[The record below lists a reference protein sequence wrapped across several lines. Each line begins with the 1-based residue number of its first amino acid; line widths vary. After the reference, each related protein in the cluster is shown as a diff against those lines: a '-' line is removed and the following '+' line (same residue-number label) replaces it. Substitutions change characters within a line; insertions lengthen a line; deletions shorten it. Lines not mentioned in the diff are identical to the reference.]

1 MPRGVTPLDEAR
13 LQGRLW
19 SPALLRP
26 ALWLDAADLSTI
38 SAVGGA
44 VSEWRDKSGFVRHPL
59 QSTTGNRPAFLVIG
73 EYPVVRFD
81 GTNDEMIINSQ
92 FFPSGA
98 ATSASYIIAAV
109 AKVNINKF
117 GGIITTNPSGT
128 NSGCGLLLDNVG
140 KFVNNFS
147 GGQTVSTTVGSARC
161 IIVAVVNA
169 GVRTLWINGTQEGSA
184 TASSGN
190 ITQSTRVVI
199 GKYRDETGNN
209 GAFDLEALSV
219 FVGTASTTLRQN
231 LEGYFAPRGLAA
243 GLPASHPYRNRPPL
257 IGN

>member
-1 MPRGVTPLDEAR
+1 MTQHILESEIRRSRRACQMGNSEKEILKKVILKKK
-13 LQGRLW
+13 Q
-19 SPALLRP
+19 LLNYN
-26 ALWLDAADLSTI
+26 I
-38 SAVGGA
+38 
-44 VSEWRDKSGFVRHPL
+44 
-59 QSTTGNRPAFLVIG
+59 
-73 EYPVVRFD
+73 
-81 GTNDEMIINSQ
+81 
-92 FFPSGA
+92 
-98 ATSASYIIAAV
+98 
-109 AKVNINKF
+109 KVNINKF

>member
-1 MPRGVTPLDEAR
+1 MMQYWGSSFNFPAPASNLWTPA
-13 LQGRLW
+13 GG
-19 SPALLRP
+19 S
-26 ALWLDAADLSTI
+26 LWLDMFSSANYTDVGGFASQVNDLSGNNRNAIQGTAANRAAI
-38 SAVGGA
+38 VTA
-44 VSEWRDKSGFVRHPL
+44 SGYTAL
-59 QSTTGNRPAFLVIG
+59 
-73 EYPVVRFD
+73 RFD

-109 AKVNINKF
+109 AKVNTNKF

-147 GGQTVSTTVGSARC
+147 GGQTVSTTVGGARN

-169 GVRTLWINGTQEGSA
+169 GVRTIWINGTQEGSA
-184 TASSGN
+184 TVSSGN
-190 ITQSTRVVI
+190 ITQSTRVVM

-219 FVGTASTTLRQN
+219 FVGTASTTIRQN
-231 LEGYFAPRGLAA
+231 LEGFFANNRGLTG
-243 GLPASHPYRNRPPL
+243 GLPAGHPWKSTPPTL
-257 IGN
+257 